1 MLHILTCIR
10 KIVNFIFLSIFSIS
24 LYGQSITITAP
35 NGDEYWQAGKTP
47 SITWESS
54 GLVSD
59 IILEYSIN
67 NGNTWLSIATVPNTA
82 NSYEWTIPNTASL
95 QSLVRATSNV
105 TVDTS
110 NNVFE
115 ISQDTSSCTIVV
127 LGSSTAFGTGATP
140 IENSWVNLY
149 DTAIFQKNT
158 KLNIINLSAQGYTTY
173 QILPTGTVLP
183 GGIGVT
189 IDEDRNITKAFSYNP
204 VAIIINM
211 PSNDTAEGYSINT
224 QLDNYAALNTA
235 ASNNSTPLWIT
246 TTQPRNFSSASN
258 IQIQIDV
265 KDEIITIYGE
275 KSINFWEGIADVDGK
290 ILSNL
295 DAGDGIHLNNDGH
308 AILFNKVL
316 NKNIAETTCLGGS
329 LGIEEITANYVN
341 DLKIH
346 PNPVK
351 DHVNIDF
358 TSEFSGELNIE
369 LYDILGRKLLE
380 NNANFRAGNNSVPV
394 LINRNNSLSSKF
406 IFGTLTFTTDNK
418 IVQKSVKLVLN

>member
-1 MLHILTCIR
+1 MR
-10 KIVNFIFLSIFSIS
+10 KILYFVFLNIISFSV
-24 LYGQSITITAP
+24 YGQCLTITAP
-35 NGDEYWQAGKTP
+35 NGDEYWQVGKTP
-47 SITWESS
+47 SITWESN
-54 GLVSD
+54 GLSSD
-59 IILEYSIN
+59 VILEYSIN
-67 NGNTWLSIATVPNTA
+67 NGYSWIPIATVPNTSV
-82 NSYEWTIPNTASL
+82 SYEWTIPNTASL
-95 QSLVRATSNV
+95 QSLVRATSNT

-110 NNVFE
+110 NSVFE
-115 ISQDTSSCTIVV
+115 ISEDTSSCNIVV
-127 LGSSTAFGTGATP
+127 LGSSTALGTGATP

-149 DTAIFQKNT
+149 YTTIFQKNT
-158 KLNIINLSAQGYTTY
+158 KLNIINLSALGLTTY
-173 QILPTGTVLP
+173 HILPTGTVLP
-183 GGIGVT
+183 DGVDVT
-189 IDEDRNITKAFSYNP
+189 IDEDRNITEALSYNP

-211 PSNDTAEGYSINT
+211 PSNDTAEGYSINA

-258 IQIQIDV
+258 IQIQRDV
-265 KDEIITIYGE
+265 KDQILSIYAD
-275 KSINFWEGIADVDGK
+275 KSISFWDGIADVDGK

-329 LGIEEITANYVN
+329 LGIEEITTNYVN

-358 TSEFSGELNIE
+358 TSEFSGELSIE

-380 NNANFRAGNNSVPV
+380 KKADFGTGNNSVPV
-394 LINRNNSLSSKF
+394 LLNRNNSLSSKF

>member
-1 MLHILTCIR
+1 MSYSLTSNNKILF
-10 KIVNFIFLSIFSIS
+10 FIFVTIFSFS
-24 LYGQSITITAP
+24 VYGQSITITAP
-35 NGDEYWQAGKTP
+35 NGSEYWQVGKTP

-54 GLVSD
+54 GLSTDV
-59 IILEYSIN
+59 ILEYSID
-67 NGNTWLSIATVPNTA
+67 NGNNWLPIATVLNTS

-95 QSLVRATSNV
+95 QSLVRATSN
-105 TVDTS
+105 TTQDRS

-115 ISQDTSSCTIVV
+115 ISEDASSCNIVV
-127 LGSSTAFGTGATP
+127 LGSSTSFGIGATP
-140 IENSWVNLY
+140 IENSWVNRY
-149 DTAIFQKNT
+149 YSAIFQKNT

-173 QILPTGTVLP
+173 HILPTGTVLP
-183 GGIGVT
+183 DGVSVT
-189 IDEDRNITKAFSYNP
+189 IDEDRNITKALSHDP

-211 PSNDTAEGYSINT
+211 PSNDTAEGYSISA
-224 QLDNYAALNTA
+224 QLENYATLNTA

-246 TTQPRNFSSASN
+246 TTQPRNFSSTSD
-258 IQIQIDV
+258 IQTQIDV
-265 KDEIITIYGE
+265 KNEILSIYLD
-275 KSINFWEGIADVDGK
+275 KSINFWDGIADVDGK

-295 DAGDGIHLNNDGH
+295 DDGDGIHLNNDGH
-308 AILFNKVL
+308 EILFNKVL
-316 NKNIAETTCLGGS
+316 NKNIAETTCLSGS

-346 PNPVK
+346 PNPAK

-380 NNANFRAGNNSVPV
+380 NNTNFSVGINSVPV
-394 LINRNNSLSSKF
+394 LLNQSNSPSSKF

-418 IVQKSVKLVLN
+418 IVKTSVKLVLN